1 MGLIAQALVPVF
13 FLILIGYLFK
23 RWQFPG
29 DSFWLQAE
37 RFSYYVLF
45 PAMLIYKLG
54 QARLPVSA
62 YGDVFL
68 LVVAML
74 AAMTLALVAAQ
85 WIFRWPG
92 PVFSSVYQGGIRFNS
107 FVAIATAGM
116 LLGDDGLSTMAIVI
130 AIKIPLINLLCIL
143 MFSVVVGQGGA
154 LRWQPVAKA
163 IITNPLIIGSVVGAL
178 WGYFRIGFHPLLAGV
193 LEPLSDLALPLGLM
207 TVGAGLQL
215 KALRGTSMPFL
226 VASGLKLIG
235 FPLMTAGLALA
246 LGLSGTLV
254 QASILLAS
262 LPTATSS
269 YILARQLGGD
279 ASLMAGIVSGQTL
292 FAVITIPL
300 VLSVLW

>member
-1 MGLIAQALVPVF
+1 MGVMAQALVPVF
-13 FLILIGYLFK
+13 VLILIGHLFK

-45 PAMLIYKLG
+45 PAMLIFKLG
-54 QARLPVSA
+54 QARVPTSV
-62 YGDVFL
+62 YGDAVV
-68 LVVAML
+68 LVLAML
-74 AAMTLALVAAQ
+74 AAMTLALVVAQ
-85 WIFRWPG
+85 WLCRWPG

-107 FVAIATAGM
+107 FVAIATAGI
-116 LLGDDGLSTMAIVI
+116 LLGDDGLSAMAIVI
-130 AIKIPLINLLCIL
+130 ALKIPLINLLCIL
-143 MFSVVVGQGGA
+143 MFSLLVRQDNAVSWRSVM
-154 LRWQPVAKA
+154 RTIV
-163 IITNPLIIGSVVGAL
+163 TNPLIIGSIIGAL

-215 KALRGTSMPFL
+215 KALRGTSLPFL
-226 VASGLKLIG
+226 VSSGLKLIG
-235 FPLMTAGLALA
+235 FPLITAGLAMA

-254 QASILLAS
+254 QASILLAT

-279 ASLMAGIVSGQTL
+279 AALMAAIVSGQTL
-292 FAVITIPL
+292 LAVVTIPL
-300 VLSVLW
+300 VLGVLW